1 MQLSNAGTLA
11 GALSVQQLDV
21 VDQPGSNGGKL
32 SNAVPLDVQDV
43 TGGSAVPV
51 FAGQLAAFGTRA
63 LGNIAPGAART
74 YRFTASLPDS
84 GAPPSPTSGD
94 NAYEGSA
101 LTVRYSWTATAPDP
115 GDGGGTGGGG
125 SGGGGGRRPHGFSL
139 VSVNSK
145 KVLKRGV
152 LDVMATC
159 DRACTVSAFAQL
171 PKAKGSR
178 KIVRTARRTATL
190 TVPGKAA
197 RIRLKLSRK
206 SKRQLQRALRKKRK
220 VVLRV
225 TAQRGRGERRAREGL
240 QQEGRRQAAEAPLA
254 GRLRDRLL
262 ELALAVGALDPRGD
276 LAGAVEHE
284 QPRLGPEVER
294 GHLRADALV
303 DAVVPVDLHVDEL
316 HVVAGAGLHL
326 LGHVHHRPAHAAL
339 AELGRREQ
347 QHHGLLAEHVGEV
360 VVVHR

>member
-1 MQLSNAGTLA
+1 MAVILGCAAATGTGGNAEPPHAVISQVSGELHLTNSRDGQAIFQAQRLAPGRSVTGTVQLANAGSLT

-21 VDQPGSNGGKL
+21 VDQPGANGGKL
-32 SNAVPLDVQDV
+32 SNAVTLNVQDV
-43 TGGSAVPV
+43 TGGGAVPV

-94 NAYEGSA
+94 NAYKGSA

-115 GDGGGTGGGG
+115 GDGGGGTGGGG
-125 SGGGGGRRPHGFSL
+125 VEPTFSFR
-139 VSVNSK
+139 VKSK

-159 DRACTVSAFAQL
+159 DRACTVSAFARL
-171 PKAKGSR
+171 PKLRGSR
-178 KIVRTARRTATL
+178 KVVRTARRTATL

-206 SKRQLQRALRKKRK
+206 SRRLLRRALRRKRK

-225 TAQRGRGERRAREGL
+225 TANVN
-240 QQEGRRQAAEAPLA
+240 AA
-254 GRLRDRLL
+254 G
-262 ELALAVGALDPRGD
+262 G
-276 LAGAVEHE
+276 
-284 QPRLGPEVER
+284 GPVKSYSKK
-294 GHLRADALV
+294 
-303 DAVVPVDLHVDEL
+303 
-316 HVVAGAGLHL
+316 
-326 LGHVHHRPAHAAL
+326 
-339 AELGRREQ
+339 
-347 QHHGLLAEHVGEV
+347 V
-360 VVVHR
+360 VVKRPRRR